1 MHIFLIGM
9 PGSGKTS
16 FGKRLAKA
24 LDCPFVDLDAR
35 LAEAE
40 AMPVAEIFRQKGET
54 YFRHAESETLKNTLS
69 LPPSVVATGGGTP
82 CFFDNMDWMNQHGAT
97 VFLDVPLD
105 ELARRL
111 TATDEAQRK
120 RPLFAGQSPEQLAA
134 SLSQMHQNRLP
145 FYEKARF
152 RLLPSETKPAEVA
165 ARLGLPQPPP
175 KEGAAPIPGPS
186 PEGGRG

>member
-1 MHIFLIGM
+1 MHVFLIGM

-24 LDCPFVDLDAR
+24 LGRPFADLDAQ

-40 AMPVAEIFRQKGET
+40 AMPVTEIFRQKGEA
-54 YFRHAESETLKNTLS
+54 YFRQAESETLKNTLS

-82 CFFDNMDWMNQHGAT
+82 CFFDNMDWMNQHGTT

-111 TATDEAQRK
+111 TATSEAQRK

-134 SLSQMHQNRLP
+134 SLGQMNQNRLP
-145 FYEKARF
+145 FYEKAQL
-152 RLLPSETKPAEVA
+152 RLLPSETKPNRVAEMIT
-165 ARLGLPQPPP
+165 
-175 KEGAAPIPGPS
+175 ES
-186 PEGGRG
+186 EH